1 MGKTAVDPV
10 ACECWYAIKTKL
22 HCEVRASCNLE
33 ACGIYA
39 FVPMMHSKCRSRVPS
54 VPAFP
59 GYTFARFDT
68 SRMLRKVNLTRGVAY
83 VVSFSGAPAVIS
95 DEIIDH
101 LKREFDGKPKESRVF
116 RKGQLVTIVSGP
128 FTGLEAVFDHTL
140 SGGDRVA
147 LLLRSLNLQGTIKVP
162 SDVLQRRE

>member
-1 MGKTAVDPV
+1 MAEMAVDLV
-10 ACECWYAIKTKL
+10 RRECWYAIKTKL

-33 ACGIYA
+33 ACGICA
-39 FVPMMHSKCRSRVPS
+39 FLPMMHCKRRSGVPS

-68 SRMLRKVNLTRGVAY
+68 SRMLRKVNLTQGVAY
-83 VVSFSGAPAVIS
+83 VVSFSGAPAVIP
-95 DEIIDH
+95 DEIIH
-101 LKREFDGKPKESRVF
+101 QLKRELDRKPKESRAF
-116 RKGQLVTIVSGP
+116 QKGQVVTIASGP

-147 LLLRSLNLQGTIKVP
+147 LLLRSLSLQGKIKVP
-162 SDVLQRRE
+162 ADFLQRKE